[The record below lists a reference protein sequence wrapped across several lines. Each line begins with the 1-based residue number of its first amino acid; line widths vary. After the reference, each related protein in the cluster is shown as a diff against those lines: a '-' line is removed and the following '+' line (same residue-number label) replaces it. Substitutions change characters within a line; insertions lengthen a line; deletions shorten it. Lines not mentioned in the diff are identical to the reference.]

1 MKSIRLFFFF
11 ELLKGKEKRERE
23 RERQTGKASEFSNLQ
38 V

>member
-23 RERQTGKASEFSNLQ
+23 RQTGKASEFSNLQ